1 MNRRGFFSRLGLVTA
16 GFAILPSATT
26 YERIWKPVT
35 GVLTPLNPEMTFS
48 ERDFYGKWKFLTVF
62 IPRTS
67 LFEFATALQPPTNQ
81 HDPYPLIHL

>member
-26 YERIWKPVT
+26 YERIWKPAT
-35 GVLTPLNPEMTFS
+35 GVLTPLNPETTNW
-48 ERDFYGKWKFLTVF
+48 RDFYGKWQFLTVF

-67 LFEFATALQPPTNQ
+67 LFEFATALRLPTN
-81 HDPYPLIHL
+81 